1 MGVFMWPWGRSVLF
15 LFGALTAYGCSN
27 APVNTDSISAN
38 PAREQSVVMTETPA
52 NKQTGMQVA
61 RDFNIAVL
69 EEFEVAEKKGTIT
82 AYDLFA
88 RRHPKHP
95 KADIARQRIENLR
108 VGRKIE
114 SNDTATK
121 E

>member
-1 MGVFMWPWGRSVLF
+1 MLF
-15 LFGALTAYGCSN
+15 LLGVSASYGCSN
-27 APVNTDSISAN
+27 ARVDTDSVSASSAN
-38 PAREQSVVMTETPA
+38 KQSAAMNETPA

-69 EEFEVAEKKGTIT
+69 EEFEIAEKKGTIT
-82 AYDLFA
+82 AYDLFM

-95 KADIARQRIENLR
+95 KADIARQRIEDLR

-114 SNDTATK
+114 K
-121 E
+121 